1 MHLDRLVDIL
11 ETIAVAGR
19 PITTGEVQQATSL
32 PRPTCYR
39 LLQTLADQRLID
51 DATGQSRYVIGQ
63 RLMRIALSG
72 KSDGDVCRAAEATLR
87 AAASRFGETVFLSR
101 FRGDAVEI
109 IHVEVPQDVTRDHIH
124 PGLGRRPLH
133 ACSCARVIAAF
144 SEPAFQ
150 DHILRGNLTQYT
162 EHTKSTPG
170 ALRAEFAEITK
181 RGYAECDQEI
191 DLGIAS
197 VAVPVMVGNL
207 GATFSIGAVGPVRR
221 FDRAIR
227 QRVGQ
232 ELITLSTRI
241 SGAIQLAEAP

>member
-1 MHLDRLVDIL
+1 MHLDRLVAIL

-19 PITTGEVQQATSL
+19 PITTAEIQKATGL

-39 LLQTLADQRLID
+39 LLQTLAEQQLID
-51 DATGQSRYVIGQ
+51 DPGGHSRYVIGQ

-72 KSDGDVCRAAEATLR
+72 KSDTDVCRASQATLR
-87 AAASRFGETVFLSR
+87 AAASSFGETVFLSR

-109 IHVEVPQDVTRDHIH
+109 IHVEVPQDPTRDHIH

-133 ACSCARVIAAF
+133 ACSCARAIAAF
-144 SEPAFQ
+144 SEPDFQ
-150 DHILRGNLTQYT
+150 DHVLRGNLTAFTQ
-162 EHTKSTPG
+162 HTKVTPE
-170 ALRAEFAEITK
+170 ALRAEFSEIAK

-191 DLGIAS
+191 DLGVAS
-197 VAVPVMVGNL
+197 IAVPVMVGNM

-221 FDRAIR
+221 FDRQSR

-232 ELITLSTRI
+232 ELITLSAKV
-241 SGAIQLAEAP
+241 SGAIQLAEAA

>member
-1 MHLDRLVDIL
+1 MHLDRLVTIL
-11 ETIAVAGR
+11 ETIAMAGR
-19 PITTGEVQQATSL
+19 PITTGEIQKATGL

-51 DATGQSRYVIGQ
+51 DPGRQSRYVIGQ

-72 KSDGDVCRAAEATLR
+72 KSDGDVCRASGATLR
-87 AAASRFGETVFLSR
+87 AAASSFGETVFLSR

-109 IHVEVPQDVTRDHIH
+109 IHVEVPQDATRDHIH

-133 ACSCARVIAAF
+133 ACSCARAIAAF
-144 SEPAFQ
+144 SEPDFQ
-150 DHILRGNLTQYT
+150 DHILRGSLTQYT

-197 VAVPVMVGNL
+197 VAAPVMVGTL

-221 FDRAIR
+221 FDKASR

-241 SGAIQLAEAP
+241 SGAIQLAEAA

>member
-1 MHLDRLVDIL
+1 MHLDRLVTIL

-19 PITTGEVQQATSL
+19 PITTGEVQQATGL

-39 LLQTLADQRLID
+39 LLQSLASQRLID

-72 KSDGDVCRAAEATLR
+72 KSDGDVCRASEATLR
-87 AAASRFGETVFLSR
+87 AAATSFGETVFLSR

-133 ACSCARVIAAF
+133 ACSCARAIAAF

-150 DHILRGNLTQYT
+150 DHILRGSLTQFT
-162 EHTKSTPG
+162 PHTKTTAD
-170 ALRAEFAEITK
+170 ALRAEFSEIAR

-197 VAVPVMVGNL
+197 VAVPVMIGSL

-221 FDRAIR
+221 FDPEIR

-232 ELITLSTRI
+232 ELMTLSARV
-241 SGAIQLAEAP
+241 SGAIQLAEAA